1 MTAPPFVF
9 FSIDSTNEHYLLIL
23 TAVVLMTSIPGSG
36 EFSFTRMGM
45 SGLPAQDFVWGRW
58 FKGLR
63 TLSARQCATP
73 GQLLD
78 QSPMDYWFNSALL

>member
-1 MTAPPFVF
+1 
-9 FSIDSTNEHYLLIL
+9 LIL

-45 SGLPAQDFVWGRW
+45 SGLRNSARAGNPAAQDFLWVDGSE
-58 FKGLR
+58 GLR
-63 TLSARQCATP
+63 TPSARQRATP

-78 QSPMDYWFNSALL
+78 QSPMDY